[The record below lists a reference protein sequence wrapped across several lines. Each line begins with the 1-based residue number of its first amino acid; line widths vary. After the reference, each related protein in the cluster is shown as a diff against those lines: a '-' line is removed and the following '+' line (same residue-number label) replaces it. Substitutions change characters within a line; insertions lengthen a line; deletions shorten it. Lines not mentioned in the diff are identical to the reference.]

1 MQGRPAG
8 SPVPVK
14 DHMHLKNFDP
24 DIYNSIQNELKRQ
37 KENIELIASE
47 IKQRLGPAL
56 DKALL
61 LGHARLFLLV
71 MMMPRVIAECV
82 TKGERV
88 CLPVLQ
94 YFLENCCLAAAFS
107 SENAEFFMV

>member
-1 MQGRPAG
+1 MGADHAARWASARSRWVAAPGGPMGRVDRFTKRTDNG
-8 SPVPVK
+8 SGAV
-14 DHMHLKNFDP
+14 
-24 DIYNSIQNELKRQ
+24 
-37 KENIELIASE
+37 
-47 IKQRLGPAL
+47 
-56 DKALL
+56 
-61 LGHARLFLLV
+61 LFV